1 MRCVG
6 LPCNPSSSPQAAE
19 GRRSIAAAPLR
30 PSAAVVLG
38 ALALVSLGSLIAVTG
53 VRSPAAASEPAP
65 PPGSRTRESAAA
77 KAERRASVGNLVG
90 HGGPVKAVRVSVDG
104 RSVLT
109 GSFDYAAMLWDI
121 SGPEPRTSARLP
133 HDGAVNAVAFL
144 SSGQGVRLAATG
156 ADDGSVTLFR
166 LEQGATIET
175 HRFRGHEAKVVAL
188 AVAPDGS
195 RIVSAGWDRTAR
207 IWLAGTPAAG
217 PVLSNHQGPVNAVA
231 FSGDGGR
238 VYTGAADGVLRVFDA
253 STGEHLRAIYK
264 HGFGINAIERL
275 PGSSDRDR
283 LLVGTLNGAAL
294 ILDGATGDTLQELQ
308 SHQGPVLALAA
319 IAKPGLMATGGGD
332 GAIRVWRLD
341 DGALIEEYR
350 NAYGPIWS
358 LAFNGEGTRLY
369 YAGLDDFVTLWQ
381 VAPRKPF
388 EPAQGTYPRRF
399 QVSGG
404 LDAGAEQYARKCS
417 VCHTL
422 EPDGGNR
429 AGPTLNRLFGRRA
442 GTVPGYPYSEA
453 LRGSKIVWD
462 ETTVAQLFEL
472 GPDKLT
478 PGSKMPLQRLTDKA
492 QLDALV
498 AFLKAATTGEGRP
511 DPGADGGER
520 KPDSP
525 PPKGERKP

>member
-1 MRCVG
+1 MMRKPDRRDG
-6 LPCNPSSSPQAAE
+6 SSLVS
-19 GRRSIAAAPLR
+19 L
-30 PSAAVVLG
+30 SAAVFVLLAG
-38 ALALVSLGSLIAVTG
+38 AALAFIPLPPFTKPTG
-53 VRSPAAASEPAP
+53 FQLSPASASEPATP
-65 PPGSRTRESAAA
+65 PAGARGRETAAA
-77 KAERRASVGNLVG
+77 KAERRANLGNLIG
-90 HGGPVKAVRVSVDG
+90 HGGPVKAVRVSADG
-104 RSVLT
+104 RAALT

-121 SGPEPRTSARLP
+121 SDMAPRTIVRLP

-144 SSGQGVRLAATG
+144 NPAAGVRLVATG

-166 LEQGATIET
+166 LEQGVAHEVR
-175 HRFRGHEAKVVAL
+175 RFRGHEAKVVAL
-188 AVAPDGS
+188 AVAPDLS

-207 IWLAGTPAAG
+207 IWPTADVSAPG
-217 PVLSNHQGPVNAVA
+217 PILMGHQGPVNAVA

-238 VYTGAADGVLRVFDA
+238 VYTGATDGAIRVFDA
-253 STGEHLRAIYK
+253 VTGEHQRAIYK
-264 HGFGINAIERL
+264 HGFGINVIERL
-275 PGSSDRDR
+275 AGSGRER
-283 LLVGTLNGAAL
+283 LLVGTLNGAVL
-294 ILDGATGDTLQELQ
+294 VLDGASGEVLQELQ
-308 SHQGPVLALAA
+308 SHQGPVLALAT

-350 NAYGPIWS
+350 NVYGPVWS
-358 LAFNGEGTRLY
+358 LAFDGEGTRLY

-388 EPAQGTYPRRF
+388 EPAQGTFPRRF

-442 GTVPGYPYSEA
+442 GTVSGYPYSEA
-453 LRGSKIVWD
+453 LRGSTIVWN

-478 PGSKMPLQRLTDKA
+478 PGSKMPLQRLTDRA

-498 AFLKAATTGEGRP
+498 AFLKAATTGDGRP
-511 DPGADGGER
+511 DPGTDGGDR
-520 KPDSP
+520 QSDGPAT
-525 PPKGERKP
+525 KGEKKP